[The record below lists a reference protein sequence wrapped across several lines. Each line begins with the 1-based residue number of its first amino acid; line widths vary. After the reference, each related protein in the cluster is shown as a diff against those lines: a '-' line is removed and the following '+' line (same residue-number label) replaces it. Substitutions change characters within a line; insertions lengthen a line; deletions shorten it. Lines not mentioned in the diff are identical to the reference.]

1 MKKLVVVLGV
11 MILFAVILL
20 SNCRPPELEGVVINM
35 NQGLYDKAY
44 DLAKEAVQK
53 YPNNPEAWYLLGDL
67 HARHDK
73 FTEMSEAFDKSLA
86 IGPNFKN
93 QIEQERTKYFAD
105 NYNEALR
112 NFYNPAK
119 SEADSVKKRELYRKA
134 SEKFLYAH
142 LSMPTRLEPLA
153 PMSVSFLECGDTA
166 TAEKYI
172 LKAIDINPKN
182 DTLIV
187 SVGDFYYRI
196 NQVDKAKQMYEKA
209 LTVNPNNSDAYLALG
224 EIYTK
229 REQWDLATDNF
240 KKGMELQPNNP
251 AIPNNI
257 GIILYNNEKFEDA
270 IPYMK
275 KTIELEPDNQN
286 AHEVLSLSYMQAAQ
300 KYYEKFSETEKPEF
314 QQMAMKF
321 YEEALPLLQEAVIR
335 FPNSSLLHNNLGICY
350 AQKGMVE
357 EAKEEF
363 EKQKQLEGNP

>member
-20 SNCRPPELEGVVINM
+20 SSCRPPELEGVVINM

-67 HARHDK
+67 HARHNK
-73 FTEMSEAFDKSLA
+73 FAEMSEAFDKSLA

-93 QIEQERTKYFAD
+93 QIDQDRLKYFAD

-112 NFYNPAK
+112 SFYNPAK
-119 SEADSVKKRELYRKA
+119 SEADSVKKRELFQKA
-134 SEKFLYAH
+134 AEKFLAAH

-153 PMSVSFLECGDTA
+153 PMSVSFLESGDTA

-172 LKAIDINPKN
+172 LKAIDFNPKN

-187 SVGDFYYRI
+187 SVGDFYYRT

-209 LTVNPNNSDAYLALG
+209 LTANPQNSDAYLALG
-224 EIYTK
+224 EIYTN
-229 REQWDLATDNF
+229 REQWDLAMDNF
-240 KKGMELQPNNP
+240 KKGMELQPTNP

-275 KTIELEPDNQN
+275 KTIELEPVNQN
-286 AHEVLSLSYMQAAQ
+286 AHEVLSLCYLQAAQ
-300 KYYEKFSETEKPEF
+300 IYNEKFDETEKDEF
-314 QQMAMKF
+314 RQQAMKF
-321 YEEALPLLQEAVIR
+321 YDEVLPFLQDAVVK
-335 FPNSSLLHNNLGICY
+335 FPDSSLLHNNLGVCY
-350 AQKGMVE
+350 AQKGMVDK
-357 EAKEEF
+357 AKEEF
-363 EKQKQLEGNP
+363 DKQKELEGNP